1 MTMHVTPLAWLGGAF
16 VAADGGALAAIQ
28 SRTENGQLAVGVLVA
43 VVGFELNRKTRQIH
57 VLVNQRM
64 TDATEQ
70 IRLQNVAMTAQD
82 VRIAALE
89 HALAIE
95 PGGAVAGEA
104 GPA

>member
-1 MTMHVTPLAWLGGAF
+1 MTMHVTPFAWLGGAF
-16 VAADGGALAAIQ
+16 VAADGGALAAIL
-28 SRTENGQLAVGVLVA
+28 SRTEYGQLAVGVLVA
-43 VVGFELNRKTRQIH
+43 VVGFVLNRKTKQIH

-70 IRLQNVAMTAQD
+70 IRLQRVAMTAQD

-89 HALAIE
+89 HALAIG
-95 PGGAVAGEA
+95 PGDAVPGEA

>member
-16 VAADGGALAAIQ
+16 VAADGGALAAIL
-28 SRTENGQLAVGVLVA
+28 SSTAYGQITVGVLVS
-43 VVGFELNRKTRQIH
+43 VVGFVLNRKTKQIH

-95 PGGAVAGEA
+95 PGGAVSGEA

>member
-1 MTMHVTPLAWLGGAF
+1 MHVTPFAWLGGAF
-16 VAADGGALAAIQ
+16 VAADGGALAVIL
-28 SRTENGQLAVGVLVA
+28 SRTEYGQLAVGVLVA
-43 VVGFELNRKTRQIH
+43 VVGFVLNRKTRQIH

-70 IRLQNVAMTAQD
+70 IRLQRVAMTAQD

-89 HALAIE
+89 HALAIG
-95 PGGAVAGEA
+95 PGGAVPGEA